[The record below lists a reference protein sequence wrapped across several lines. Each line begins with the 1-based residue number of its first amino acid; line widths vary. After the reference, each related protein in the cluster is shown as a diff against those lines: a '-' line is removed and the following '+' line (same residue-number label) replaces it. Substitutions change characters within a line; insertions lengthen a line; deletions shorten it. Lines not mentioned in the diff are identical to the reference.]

1 MNIMP
6 DLQDFQKS
14 ANLVHNPNITHY
26 TSAGM
31 SVLKLLSENNRKFLL
46 AHASSGL

>member
-14 ANLVHNPNITHY
+14 ANLVQNSNITHH
-26 TSAGM
+26 TPAGM
-31 SVLKLLSENNRKFLL
+31 SVIKLLSENNGQFLL